1 MENRFTVKDLV
12 YFAVLALIV
21 LLVLLAMYQVDRQW
35 LRLTQME
42 QSLREQAED
51 LRVLRQMLA
60 RGVPA
65 RSGVAPDAP
74 DAARAGHDGDI
85 PPVFRRAWQAQ
96 QQPDYAPGDW
106 LVQAFG
112 VNLKSITPFIS
123 EDAYAAEVQ
132 GYVLESLLLR
142 DPDTLEWQGLL
153 ASDWTVSDDG
163 LTFRFRLRPEARFS
177 DGEPVTAEDVAFSW
191 RFIMNEAIQAPRERA
206 YYRKIDRVTV
216 LGPHEEEFHFA
227 EPYYDALSLAGGM
240 PILPKHFYAPYLK
253 DPNAF
258 NQSKGLLLGSGPYR
272 LADPRNW
279 SPDAGMVELLRNP
292 RYWGP
297 VQPSF
302 DRLIW
307 RIIEND
313 SARLTTFRNG
323 DIDTYGARPR
333 EYRKLLADKAFM
345 DRVQHWEYMSPV
357 AGYSYIGWNQSRK
370 GKPTWFADRR
380 VRQAMTL
387 LTDRQRI
394 IDEIF
399 LGYAEIA
406 VSPFNPRSPQHD
418 PSVRP
423 WPVDRARAEKLLA
436 EAGFRDRNGDGV
448 LEDAEGRPFEFE
460 LVFFQGNDDTRRM
473 VLLLKDLYARAG
485 ILLRPRPT
493 EWSVM
498 IDLLKKRDF
507 DAITLGWTSGLE
519 TDLYQMFH
527 SSQIEGG
534 GNDFVGYRNPE
545 LDRLIEQARRTVD
558 EKARMKLWHAA
569 ERILH
574 EDQPYT
580 FLMRRKSLLFIDRR
594 IHNVKKTRIGLNL
607 GLVPVE
613 VYVPRAEQ
621 RYRK

>member
-12 YFAVLALIV
+12 YFVVLGLIV

-51 LRVLRQMLA
+51 LRALRQMLA
-60 RGVPA
+60 RGMPTGGKA
-65 RSGVAPDAP
+65 APETTET
-74 DAARAGHDGDI
+74 ARAGAHNDI
-85 PPVFRRAWQAQ
+85 PPVFLRAWQAQ

-216 LGPHEEEFHFA
+216 LGPHEVEFHFA

-370 GKPTWFADRR
+370 GQPTWFADRR